1 MKNLLDA
8 IGSFFVYTSP
18 EPFDGY
24 ARFLKGLSSKRL
36 RELAGTPSHY
46 SKTILINMIL
56 DDMKD
61 RERNT
66 RYTN

>member
-1 MKNLLDA
+1 MRGFLNA

-18 EPFDGY
+18 EPFDWY
-24 ARFLKGLSSKRL
+24 ARFLRGLSSKRL

-56 DDMKD
+56 DEMKD

-66 RYTN
+66 

>member
-36 RELAGTPSHY
+36 RGLAGTPSHY
-46 SKTILINMIL
+46 SKTILINMIV
-56 DDMKD
+56 DEMKD
-61 RERNT
+61 NERNT
-66 RYTN
+66 